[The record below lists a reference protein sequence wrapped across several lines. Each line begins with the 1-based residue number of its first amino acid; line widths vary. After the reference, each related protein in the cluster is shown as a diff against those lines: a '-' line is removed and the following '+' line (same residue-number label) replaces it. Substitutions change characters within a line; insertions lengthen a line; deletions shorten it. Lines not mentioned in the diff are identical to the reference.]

1 MPDTKISALAA
12 VVTPAATDEFGV
24 NQGAVSKKMTLAQI
38 AAYLVA
44 RISGASG
51 AAGEY
56 KTLQK
61 LSANAAANATITL
74 ATVMTT
80 TAVGVGTWQ
89 FTYHIIYQAAA
100 TTTGVNF
107 AVGHSGTTGAFVAS
121 SRFATSGGSAANAL
135 ADQTA
140 SDAATL
146 LEGKA
151 ARAKATKLGATLG
164 VDTINADMHYVI
176 EGQIVVTATGS
187 LTLDHASEVAAS
199 SQVMAN
205 TALELTKIG

>member
-1 MPDTKISALAA
+1 MADTKISAAGNAA
-12 VVTPAATDEFGV
+12 ALTGVEEMAGVQSAASV
-24 NQGAVSKKMTLAQI
+24 AVSVDQI
-38 AAYLVA
+38 GDYLFK
-44 RISGASG
+44 RINAASG
-51 AAGEY
+51 AAGNV
-56 KTLQK
+56 KTLHK
-61 LSANAAANATITL
+61 LSANAAANSTTTL

-80 TAVGVGTWQ
+80 TGVGAGTWQ

-140 SDAATL
+140 SDVATL

-151 ARAKATKLGATLG
+151 ARAKATKLGSTLG
-164 VDTINADMHYVI
+164 VDTVNADMHYVL

-187 LTLDHASEVAAS
+187 LTLEHCSEVAAS

-205 TALELTKIG
+205 TCLELTKIG